1 MEWKKTFANTESDKQ
16 LIPKIYKELIQ
27 FNNKNK
33 QTRKLDFKKWAED
46 LNRTFSQ
53 RRHTDGQQAHEK
65 MMLNVT
71 NHLGN
76 ANENHNEIPPHTRQ
90 NGCHHKDNK

>member
-27 FNNKNK
+27 FNIKNK

-53 RRHTDGQQAHEK
+53 RRHTDGQ
-65 MMLNVT
+65 
-71 NHLGN
+71 
-76 ANENHNEIPPHTRQ
+76 HTLLFHFHQ
-90 NGCHHKDNK
+90 EAF